1 MWATD
6 VKEILSTPEL
16 AEALEDPERVGNQD
30 ESSLYVGDD
39 HQVVLAPVG
48 YDGPIQV
55 QGGDTR
61 DRVSASVMGNAAGT
75 WTDVRL
81 VFKGVRHRDGQL
93 EDLPTDGLTG
103 RWKTCASERGFVNRE
118 IFLLIL
124 KDLAKHLDDKKI
136 KRPFILFIDGYKGH
150 LGLKISLFCKEN
162 GIQLILF
169 KPNSTH
175 LCQPLDLVFFKS
187 VKQKMKKRSES
198 WHGKHVGQKMGK
210 YVMIKECAYP
220 AFEET
225 VADPENI
232 KAGFRRAG
240 LVPWDPTVLDKR
252 KLVPSSIFQRETAA
266 VEDVE
271 VVEDVQGDISANFDC
286 PALVSLTPRT
296 GPGRN
301 IILIQEKVTSIG
313 AEVGPGGVTL
323 PGLLPQHCTIHRTE
337 EGPVTIT
344 PCTHHGD
351 ITALVK
357 DITTLFLELNAFSLQ
372 VVINSKMIKETTI
385 LQSGIDFK
393 IGTDMFRFVDNL
405 EKRQTSLSEAG
416 EVVVEEELGLRTG
429 SSSYNVAWGGDKDTR
444 QLEMDH
450 VHTNISAR
458 VEEISFRMAT
468 CSEVEEMLDELSE
481 DLESQLAR
489 LGLVGKILTLKL
501 MVRATE
507 APEENVKYNGLSMC
521 DNLSQSVTLA
531 SATCS
536 HRVISKEVT
545 TLMKT
550 MGTKPGDLRGIG
562 ITVSKLERKWL
573 EQQGEATVGDLVS
586 KSLGVLQRDHVESN
600 INAEVL
606 DGVSFHTG
614 SEVLVF
620 ITELSEDL
628 ESQLARLG
636 LVGNTLTLKLMVRAA
651 DAPVE
656 TAKYN
661 GHSDTVSRSVTLDS
675 ATCCHRVICR
685 EVASL
690 VKTMRAKPSNIR
702 GIGISVS
709 KLERSSWRGMRTVG
723 EIKRDANIRNS
734 VDKDSL
740 YKKVEREA
748 KVFKPLQ
755 VPRNLQADLPYS
767 FKPKVVSKGQDLNK
781 DRVAVVLDHK
791 ERKIQR
797 KFENATTD
805 VDKSQTPEQDAA
817 AADVLMLAKSL
828 KTEQEQMNLND
839 KRKQVKQFE
848 CMLNIEDEKRVQ
860 KFEKLR
866 AAGLSA
872 DQVRGNWKY
881 YDQIN
886 DLMF

>member
-1 MWATD
+1 M
-6 VKEILSTPEL
+6 V
-16 AEALEDPERVGNQD
+16 
-30 ESSLYVGDD
+30 
-39 HQVVLAPVG
+39 
-48 YDGPIQV
+48 
-55 QGGDTR
+55 
-61 DRVSASVMGNAAGT
+61 
-75 WTDVRL
+75 
-81 VFKGVRHRDGQL
+81 
-93 EDLPTDGLTG
+93 
-103 RWKTCASERGFVNRE
+103 
-118 IFLLIL
+118 
-124 KDLAKHLDDKKI
+124 KDLI
-136 KRPFILFIDGYKGH
+136 
-150 LGLKISLFCKEN
+150 
-162 GIQLILF
+162 
-169 KPNSTH
+169 
-175 LCQPLDLVFFKS
+175 
-187 VKQKMKKRSES
+187 
-198 WHGKHVGQKMGK
+198 
-210 YVMIKECAYP
+210 
-220 AFEET
+220 
-225 VADPENI
+225 
-232 KAGFRRAG
+232 
-240 LVPWDPTVLDKR
+240 
-252 KLVPSSIFQRETAA
+252 
-266 VEDVE
+266 
-271 VVEDVQGDISANFDC
+271 
-286 PALVSLTPRT
+286 
-296 GPGRN
+296 
-301 IILIQEKVTSIG
+301 
-313 AEVGPGGVTL
+313 
-323 PGLLPQHCTIHRTE
+323 
-337 EGPVTIT
+337 
-344 PCTHHGD
+344 
-351 ITALVK
+351 
-357 DITTLFLELNAFSLQ
+357 TLFHELNAFSLQ
-372 VVINSKMIKETTI
+372 VVINSRLIKETTI
-385 LQSGIDFK
+385 LQSGTDLK
-393 IGTDMFRFVDNL
+393 IGTDMFRYTDHL
-405 EKRQTSLSEAG
+405 EKRQQQPSLSEAG
-416 EVVVEEELGLRTG
+416 EVIVEEELGLRTG
-429 SSSYNVAWGGDKDTR
+429 SSSYNVAWGGDRDTR
-444 QLEMDH
+444 QLEMEH
-450 VHTNISAR
+450 VQTNISAR
-458 VEEISFRMAT
+458 VKEISFRMAT

-521 DNLSQSVTLA
+521 DNFSQSVTLA

-536 HRVISKEVT
+536 QRVISKEVT

-573 EQQGEATVGDLVS
+573 EQQGKATVGDLVS

-628 ESQLARLG
+628 ESQLERLG

-690 VKTMRAKPSNIR
+690 VKTMRAKPSDIR

-709 KLERSSWRGMRTVG
+709 KLE
-723 EIKRDANIRNS
+723 
-734 VDKDSL
+734 
-740 YKKVEREA
+740 
-748 KVFKPLQ
+748 
-755 VPRNLQADLPYS
+755 
-767 FKPKVVSKGQDLNK
+767 
-781 DRVAVVLDHK
+781 
-791 ERKIQR
+791 R

-805 VDKSQTPEQDAA
+805 VDKSQTQEQDAA

-828 KTEQEQMNLND
+828 KTEQEQMNVND

>member
-30 ESSLYVGDD
+30 ESSFYVGDD

-150 LGLKISLFCKEN
+150 LGLEISLFCKEN

-220 AFEET
+220 AIEET

-266 VEDVE
+266 EEDVE
-271 VVEDVQGDISANFDC
+271 VVEDVQVDISVNHDC

-357 DITTLFLELNAFSLQ
+357 DLITLFHELNAFSLQ
-372 VVINSKMIKETTI
+372 IVINNKMIKETTI
-385 LQSGIDFK
+385 LLSGTDLK
-393 IGTDMFRFVDNL
+393 IGTEMFRYTDLL
-405 EKRQTSLSEAG
+405 EERQQQPSLSEAG
-416 EVVVEEELGLRTG
+416 EVIVEEELGLRTG
-429 SSSYNVAWGGDKDTR
+429 SSSYNVSWGGDENKR
-444 QLEMDH
+444 QVELDH
-450 VHTNISAR
+450 VQTNIS
-458 VEEISFRMAT
+458 VEVKEISFRMAT
-468 CSEVEEMLDELSE
+468 LGEVVEMLDDLCE
-481 DLESQLAR
+481 DIESQLAR

-501 MVRATE
+501 KVRAAD
-507 APEENVKYNGLSMC
+507 APEETAKYNGHSVC
-521 DNLSQSVTLA
+521 DNLSRSVSLP

-536 HRVISKEVT
+536 HQVIRKEVT
-545 TLMKT
+545 SLVKT
-550 MGTKPGDLRGIG
+550 MGTKPSDLRGIG
-562 ITVSKLERKWL
+562 ITVSKLERKRL
-573 EQQGEATVGDLVS
+573 EQQGEATAGDLVS
-586 KSLGVLQRDHVESN
+586 KSLHVLQRDHVETSVSV
-600 INAEVL
+600 AVQ
-606 DGVSFHTG
+606 DGISFHTG
-614 SEVLVF
+614 AEVLVF
-620 ITELSEDL
+620 INELCEDL

-651 DAPVE
+651 DAPEE

-661 GHSDTVSRSVTLDS
+661 GHSGTVSRSVTLDS

-690 VKTMRAKPSNIR
+690 VKTMRAKPSDIR

-709 KLERSSWRGMRTVG
+709 KLE
-723 EIKRDANIRNS
+723 
-734 VDKDSL
+734 
-740 YKKVEREA
+740 
-748 KVFKPLQ
+748 
-755 VPRNLQADLPYS
+755 
-767 FKPKVVSKGQDLNK
+767 
-781 DRVAVVLDHK
+781 
-791 ERKIQR
+791 R

-805 VDKSQTPEQDAA
+805 VDKSQTQEQDAA
-817 AADVLMLAKSL
+817 TADVLMLAKSL
-828 KTEQEQMNLND
+828 KTEQEQMNVND